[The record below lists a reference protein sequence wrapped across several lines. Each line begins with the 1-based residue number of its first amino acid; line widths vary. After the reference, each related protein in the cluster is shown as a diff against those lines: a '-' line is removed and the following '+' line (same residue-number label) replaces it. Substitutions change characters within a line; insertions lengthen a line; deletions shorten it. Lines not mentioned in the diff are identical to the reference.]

1 MYKSVLVYNEDKLN
15 EFLAHC
21 SQNNYEL
28 ISVVGNPSCGMYT
41 IIYKVPVVK
50 KVEESVEKPK
60 VAPKPRARKKAV
72 KETTPC
78 EVC

>member
-50 KVEESVEKPK
+50 KVEKPK
-60 VAPKPRARKKAV
+60 TRQAKPKTPKV
-72 KETTPC
+72 NKETTPC